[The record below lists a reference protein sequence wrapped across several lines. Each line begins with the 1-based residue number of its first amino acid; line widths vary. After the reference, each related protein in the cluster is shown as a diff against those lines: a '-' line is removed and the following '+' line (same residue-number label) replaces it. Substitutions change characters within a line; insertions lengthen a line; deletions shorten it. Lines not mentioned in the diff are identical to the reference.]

1 MRGQSLPTSRPDHPL
16 GGGRQHC
23 GNRVKLNNVRIAVL
37 VVPLL
42 PLAGAL
48 LAEDVSFN
56 RDVRPILS
64 ENCFKCHGPDS
75 NARQAGLRLDRRDDA
90 LAAKAIVPGDLTAS
104 KLVQRIRATDARKMP
119 PEWSNKKLS
128 DEQRDLLATWIEQG
142 GEFESHWSYIP
153 PRRQS
158 DETIDSLIGRKLAE
172 QGLEPAAE
180 ADRRTL
186 ARRLSFDLTGLPPD
200 PELVDEFVQ
209 SGARQAYAD
218 LLDKFLASP
227 HFGERMA
234 VHWLDLVRYADTVGY
249 HNDLPVDIYPFRDYV
264 IRAFNENKPFDEFT
278 REQLAGDLLPAST
291 VSQKVASGYN
301 RLNRMTNEGGSQP
314 KEYLAKYAAD
324 RVRNVSTVWL
334 GSTLGCAE
342 CHDHKFDPF
351 LAKDFY
357 SMGAFFA
364 DIEEVGVYSGRKQFG
379 PRIQVLSD
387 DALREI
393 ATIDSKIA
401 ELKASGEGKN
411 EASPANVAALGKH
424 TRKAANSWRT
434 LDPARV
440 WLDCTDPD
448 LKQEECERAG
458 ISEVGDG
465 LVELSL
471 TGKKKPTKAV
481 ERVEIELKGK
491 PIRAVLFEAFV
502 HEPFHKF
509 SLTEFRVEML
519 GDGRPKRLEFSELLA
534 DFEGDNSLI
543 RNTIDDSH
551 KRFTAWSGDL
561 CLEGERRAAFV
572 LAEPIKPQAGQRL
585 RITMKYDGPMVGR
598 FRLSATDAAVP
609 ELPLSESVRKTLESD
624 PSSEKA
630 LAEFERLT
638 SSNSNWRE
646 IGRLERRKK
655 QLVDWADWSITT
667 QAIDQPREMRILG
680 RGNWM
685 DESGEIV
692 EPQIPQFLGPIQTEG
707 RLTRLDLA
715 NWLVDRKNPL
725 TARVFVNRVWKV
737 FFGTGLSKILDDI
750 GSQGAPLAHQ
760 ELLDWLAVEFME
772 SGWDVKRLIR
782 TMMMSQTYRRSSE
795 PTQELLAADP
805 YNRLHGRQQ
814 MQRLEAE
821 FIRDNAL
828 AVSGLLNTKI
838 GGRSSKPYQPEGYYK
853 ELNFPRRVYE
863 ADFNDR
869 QHRRGLYTH
878 WQRTFLHP
886 SMMAFDAPAR
896 EECTAERSVSNTPLQ
911 SLALLND
918 PTYVEAAKAFAE
930 RILSEAPKSAEE
942 RIDFAF
948 EEAFS
953 RKASADER
961 EILVELLDGQK
972 ERFSSERPRAEQLLA
987 TGLTAPDRRAKKAE
1001 LAAWTSVARALMNK
1015 HEFVMRY

>member
-1 MRGQSLPTSRPDHPL
+1 MRFGFLL
-16 GGGRQHC
+16 
-23 GNRVKLNNVRIAVL
+23 
-37 VVPLL
+37 VPLL
-42 PLAGAL
+42 ALAAVL
-48 LAEDVSFN
+48 HAEDVSFN
-56 RDVRPILS
+56 GDIRPILS
-64 ENCFKCHGPDS
+64 ENCYKCHGPDS

-90 LAAKAIVPGDLTAS
+90 LASKAIVPGDLTAS
-104 KLVQRIRATDARKMP
+104 KLVGRIRATGAQKMP
-119 PEWSNKKLS
+119 PEYSNKKLT
-128 DEQRDLLATWIEQG
+128 DEQRDLLVQWVEQG
-142 GEFESHWSYIP
+142 ADFESHWSYIP
-153 PRRQS
+153 PKRAES
-158 DETIDSLIGRKLAE
+158 ATIDSLIGRELAE
-172 QGLEPAAE
+172 QGLAPATE
-180 ADRRTL
+180 ADRRTI

-200 PELVDEFVQ
+200 PELVDEFASTDASQ
-209 SGARQAYAD
+209 SYAN
-218 LLDKFLASP
+218 LVDKFLASP

-264 IRAFNENKPFDEFT
+264 IRSFNQNKPFDEFT
-278 REQLAGDLLPAST
+278 REQLAGDLLPNST
-291 VSQKVASGYN
+291 VWQKVASGYN

-387 DALREI
+387 DSLREI
-393 ATIDSKIA
+393 KAIDSQIA
-401 ELKASGEGKN
+401 ELKAGGEGKHD
-411 EASPANVAALGKH
+411 ASPANVAALGKH
-424 TRKAANSWRT
+424 KRKVASSWRT
-434 LDPARV
+434 LEPTRV
-440 WLDCTDPD
+440 WLDCSDPD
-448 LKQEECERAG
+448 FKQQECDRAE
-458 ISEVGDG
+458 IDAVADG

-471 TGKKKPTKAV
+471 TSKKKPTKAI

-491 PIRAVLFEAFV
+491 PIRAILFEAFV
-502 HEPFHKF
+502 HEPFHEF
-509 SLTEFRVEML
+509 SLGEFRVELL

-534 DFEGDNSLI
+534 DFEGDRSLI
-543 RNTIDDSH
+543 RNTIDDGH

-561 CLEGERRAAFV
+561 CLEGERRAGFV
-572 LAEPIKPQAGQRL
+572 LAQPIKPQAGQRL

-609 ELPLSESVRKTLESD
+609 ELPASESIQRALDRK

-630 LAEFERLT
+630 LKEFERVT
-638 SSNSNWRE
+638 SSNSNWQE
-646 IGRLERRKK
+646 IARLERRKK

-667 QAIDQPREMRILG
+667 ETVEEPREMRILG

-692 EPQIPQFLGPIQTEG
+692 EPQVPQFLGPIEAKE

-715 NWLVDRKNPL
+715 NWLVDRENPL

-750 GSQGAPLAHQ
+750 GSQGEPPVHE
-760 ELLDWLAVEFME
+760 ELLDWLAVEFVE
-772 SGWDVKRLIR
+772 SGWDVKHLIR
-782 TMMMSQTYRRSSE
+782 TMLMSETYRRSSE
-795 PTQELLAADP
+795 PTEQLLAADP
-805 YNRLHGRQQ
+805 YNRFHGRQQ

-828 AVSGLLNTKI
+828 AVSGLLNAKI
-838 GGRSSKPYQPEGYYK
+838 GGRSAKPYQPEGYYK

-863 ADFNDR
+863 ADYNVS

-886 SMMAFDAPAR
+886 SLMAFDAPAR
-896 EECTAERSVSNTPLQ
+896 EECTAERPVSNTPLQ

-930 RILSEAPKSAEE
+930 RILGEAPKSREG

-948 EEAFS
+948 REVFS
-953 RKASADER
+953 RTASADEQQ
-961 EILVELLDGQK
+961 ILLDLLETQQK
-972 ERFSSERPRAEQLLA
+972 RFSAERPRAEQLLA
-987 TGLTAPDRRAKKAE
+987 TGLASPQRRSKQSE

>member
-1 MRGQSLPTSRPDHPL
+1 MRFVFVAFHLLLFAGVLL
-16 GGGRQHC
+16 G
-23 GNRVKLNNVRIAVL
+23 
-37 VVPLL
+37 
-42 PLAGAL
+42 
-48 LAEDVSFN
+48 EDVSFN
-56 RDVRPILS
+56 SDIRPILS
-64 ENCFKCHGPDS
+64 ENCFTCHGPDS
-75 NARQAGLRLDRRDDA
+75 NARQAGLRLDRRDNA

-119 PEWSNKKLS
+119 PEWSDKKLT
-128 DEQRDLLATWIEQG
+128 DEQRDLLASWVEQG
-142 GEFESHWSYIP
+142 AEFESHWSYIP
-153 PRRQS
+153 PRREAG
-158 DETIDSLIGRKLAE
+158 ETIDTLIGRKLDE
-172 QGLEPAAE
+172 QSLEPAPQ

-200 PELVDEFVQ
+200 PQLVDQFIHSE
-209 SGARQAYAD
+209 APDAYEN
-218 LLDKFLASP
+218 LLGKMLASP

-264 IRAFNENKPFDEFT
+264 IRSFNENKPFDEFT
-278 REQLAGDLLPAST
+278 REQLAGDLLPGST
-291 VSQKVASGYN
+291 VRQKVASGYN

-351 LAKDFY
+351 LSKDFY

-379 PRIQVLSD
+379 PRIQVLSTE
-387 DALREI
+387 AQREI
-393 ATIDSKIA
+393 ATIDQQIA
-401 ELKASGEGKN
+401 DLEASGKDGF
-411 EASPANVAALGKH
+411 EASPANVAELGKH
-424 TRKAANSWRT
+424 MRKAANSWRP

-440 WLDCTDPD
+440 WLDCSDPD
-448 LKQEECERAG
+448 FKEEQCERAE
-458 ISEVGDG
+458 IAEVGDG
-465 LVELSL
+465 LVELNL
-471 TGKKKPTKAV
+471 TGKKKPTKAI

-491 PIRAVLFEAFV
+491 PVRAILFEAFV

-509 SLTEFRVEML
+509 NLTEFRVEVL

-534 DFEGDNSLI
+534 DFEGERSLI

-551 KRFTAWSGDL
+551 KRFTNWSGDL

-572 LAEPIKPQAGQRL
+572 LAEPIKAQSDQRL

-598 FRLSATDAAVP
+598 FRLSATDASSP
-609 ELPLSESVRKTLESD
+609 ELPLSESTQRALDENPTSQ
-624 PSSEKA
+624 KA
-630 LAEFERLT
+630 LEEFDRVT
-638 SSNSNWRE
+638 ASNSNWRE
-646 IGRLERRKK
+646 IRQLERRKK
-655 QLVDWADWSITT
+655 QLVDWADWSIITK
-667 QAIDQPREMRILG
+667 AVEEPREMRILG

-685 DESGEIV
+685 DDSGEIV
-692 EPQIPQFLGPIQTEG
+692 EPQIPQFLGPMETKG

-715 NWLVDRKNPL
+715 NWLVDEKNPL

-737 FFGTGLSKILDDI
+737 FFGTGISKILDDI
-750 GSQGAPLAHQ
+750 GSQGEPPVHQ

-772 SGWDVKRLIR
+772 SGWDVKHLVR
-782 TMMMSQTYRRSSE
+782 TMLLSETYRRSSE
-795 PTQELLAADP
+795 PTKRLLAADP

-828 AVSGLLNTKI
+828 AVSGLLNAKI

-853 ELNFPRRVYE
+853 ELNFPKRVYE
-863 ADFNDR
+863 ADYNDR

-918 PTYVEAAKAFAE
+918 PTYVEAAKAFAA
-930 RILSEAPKSAEE
+930 RILAEAPKSTED

-948 EEAFS
+948 REVFS
-953 RKASADER
+953 REASADEQ
-961 EILVELLDGQK
+961 EILLELFNGQQK
-972 ERFSSERPRAEQLLA
+972 RFSAERPRAEQLLA
-987 TGLTAPDRRAKKAE
+987 TGLTSPERRSKQSE